1 MNLHVTFKN
10 CEPSD
15 TLRERAERKLLKLSK
30 YLKEP
35 VEVHLVLHVEKHRH
49 RADVT
54 ISSAGEVLKTEVETD
69 DMYATIDTLMEK
81 IERVAKRHKE
91 RRSEHAHPESVDGF
105 RLKQ

>member
-1 MNLHVTFKN
+1 MNLHVTFKS

-15 TLRERAERKLLKLSK
+15 ALRERAERKLQKVSK

-69 DMYATIDTLMEK
+69 DMYATIDALTEK
-81 IERVAKRHKE
+81 IERVAKRQKE
-91 RRSEHAHPESVDGF
+91 RRSEHAHPEAVDGF
-105 RLKQ
+105 GVKQ